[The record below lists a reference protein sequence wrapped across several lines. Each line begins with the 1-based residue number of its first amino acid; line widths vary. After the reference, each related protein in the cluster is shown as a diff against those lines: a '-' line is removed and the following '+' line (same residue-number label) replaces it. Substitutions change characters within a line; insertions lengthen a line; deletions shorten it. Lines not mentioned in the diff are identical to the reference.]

1 MKEIDPNIFYLLS
14 FFSAAIGLLLVGI
27 FIMYLRMVK
36 RYVSLKD
43 ESTKLKTEYG
53 EKSNQDI
60 VEAGEESR
68 KILADAQLKAQQMIN
83 TSQIFNDEQK
93 AKIADMLS
101 RVANEEVREYKKI
114 IDETGKVS
122 INTVQRLSEEV
133 KNQITPELGKI
144 KGTIEAEIK
153 SASDETKTAISSAYA
168 IVEKEVDEYKKKMYG
183 EIDKLTFSAVKELS
197 QKVLGK
203 AISSKD
209 QEDLVISAL
218 EEAKK
223 QRIF

>member
-1 MKEIDPNIFYLLS
+1 MKEIDPNIFYILS
-14 FFSAAIGLLLVGI
+14 FFSASMGLLLVGI
-27 FIMYLRMVK
+27 FIMYLRIVK
-36 RYVSLKD
+36 RYISLKD
-43 ESTKLKTEYG
+43 ESNKFKTEYG

-60 VEAGEESR
+60 VKAGQEAR
-68 KILADAQLKAQQMIN
+68 KILESAQLKAQEMIN
-83 TSQIFNDEQK
+83 TSQMFNDEQK

-101 RVANEEVREYKKI
+101 RVSNEEVLEYKKI
-114 IDETGKVS
+114 IDEAGKVS
-122 INTVQRLSEEV
+122 INAVQRLSEDV
-133 KNQITPELGKI
+133 KSQITPELGKI
-144 KGTIEAEIK
+144 KETIESEIK

-168 IVEKEVDEYKKKMYG
+168 IVEKEVGDYKKKMYG

-203 AISSKD
+203 AISTKD